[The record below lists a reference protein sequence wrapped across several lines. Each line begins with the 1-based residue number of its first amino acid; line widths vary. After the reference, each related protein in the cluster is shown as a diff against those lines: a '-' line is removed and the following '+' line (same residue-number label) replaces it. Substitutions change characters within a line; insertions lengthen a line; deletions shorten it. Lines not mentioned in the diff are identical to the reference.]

1 MTSVV
6 LIWRTPLFLLQW
18 KRSPNDTNTPL
29 KTGKREK
36 SFNIKTTTGSRWE
49 AVASMYFQADPAT
62 QVKGP
67 PPFPTHFIMTLKDD
81 GASRSPPPIN
91 PFAMMKS
98 LAAQLAAKLK
108 LTGSKFLAH
117 DARSDQSTAIQKST
131 QIYKRK
137 VIFEL
142 HPFFNGSK
150 LIIYTS
156 CYTPTTALS
165 TFAAGLAKYY
175 GVTEVV

>member
-1 MTSVV
+1 
-6 LIWRTPLFLLQW
+6 
-18 KRSPNDTNTPL
+18 
-29 KTGKREK
+29 
-36 SFNIKTTTGSRWE
+36 
-49 AVASMYFQADPAT
+49 
-62 QVKGP
+62 
-67 PPFPTHFIMTLKDD
+67 
-81 GASRSPPPIN
+81 
-91 PFAMMKS
+91 MMKS
-98 LAAQLAAKLK
+98 RAAQLAAKLK

-117 DARSDQSTAIQKST
+117 DARSDQSTVIQKST

-142 HPFFNGSK
+142 HPFFNGFK

-175 GVTEVV
+175 GVTEVVQEKWIKPQNARFRAYQITFPGTEIPEFSVILGEQGKQILAKLQFYQRCA